1 MSRIFNVRLNL
12 DALAADLVHC
22 ETDQERGQWL
32 AGFQTGACG
41 ALSRQDWSALKARGF
56 AFGVAVRAEA
66 SGFIAQQAEHGNK
79 SAEARRQKYGSAKP
93 GRATPEPP
101 SPQPPKVV
109 GTTPEPIHN
118 PQSTIQR
125 STSENPAATNRP
137 PAPPH
142 PCDGM
147 DGDETPI
154 ELAKPIPRESMK
166 INFRDWNMSHPRLW
180 VSRNGEQGSLA
191 DWTALF
197 DKFSEE
203 GTEAMD
209 ETYSSLIETM
219 EAKKKI
225 NYSTFIESL
234 NENYEVTP

>member
-1 MSRIFNVRLNL
+1 MARIFSVRINLDEMFAQL
-12 DALAADLVHC
+12 DAL
-22 ETDQERGQWL
+22 DQGRDKLQWL
-32 AGFQTGACG
+32 EGFRAGSRGAPNHAKWSSAKRDG
-41 ALSRQDWSALKARGF
+41 AS
-56 AFGVAVRAEA
+56 FG
-66 SGFIAQQAEHGNK
+66 
-79 SAEARRQKYGSAKP
+79 AEARSRALNLSQKQSSNAHVRWDKGQEVTSNGNA
-93 GRATPEPP
+93 AAMPP
-101 SPQPPKVV
+101 QCQNDAWSMP
-109 GTTPEPIHN
+109 N
-118 PQSTIQR
+118 PTIQQ
-125 STSENPAATNRP
+125 SNEPKSEGTMGTKPT
-137 PAPPH
+137 H
-142 PCDGM
+142 PDLFGGM